1 MTALQKCKQINQAFI
16 HRYLP
21 MDDVVAQCGS
31 DLLFRDGQGNLISVR
46 VSCVSKDRETEL
58 IQSIN
63 DKTNTLKEKEIE
75 YNKTLDKL
83 HER

>member
-16 HRYLP
+16 HKYLP

-31 DLLFRDGQGNLISVR
+31 DLLFRDEQGNLISVR
-46 VSCVSKDRETEL
+46 VSCVNKDKETEM
-58 IQSIN
+58 IQFIE
-63 DKTNTLKEKEIE
+63 DKANTLKEKEIA

-83 HER
+83 HKR

>member
-16 HRYLP
+16 RRYLP
-21 MDDVVAQCGS
+21 MNNMVAQCGS
-31 DLLFRDGQGNLISVR
+31 DLLFRDEQGNLISVR
-46 VSCVSKDRETEL
+46 VSYVSKDRETEL

-63 DKTNTLKEKEIE
+63 DKANALKEKEIAC
-75 YNKTLDKL
+75 NKALDKL